1 MMITKV
7 YIVIYNMDIWEKFDM
22 KKLLSLVVMLVLLG
36 SVSAE
41 RPQVVVLS
49 NEIDLGLNQELLGK
63 LNESFDVLLIGSSDF
78 PNYKGSP
85 RIVILGGPD
94 AKEVGGFAGE
104 VLHLSWQDELRKNNG
119 EKNVYIESSKWGSE
133 QVVLV
138 IAGNTRYDTQ
148 AIASMEKD
156 RIVSLL
162 NFKKPFSNIDSLEL
176 KTKIESGIPFTLLD
190 VRPKTVFDLEHL
202 KNAINIPFAELQTR
216 YTELDR
222 NKE

>member
-7 YIVIYNMDIWEKFDM
+7 YNVIYNMDIWEKFDM

-94 AKEVGGFAGE
+94 AKDVGGFAGE
-104 VLHLSWQDELRKNNG
+104 VLASPWEHEIRKDSGAEGGHRERNHSG
-119 EKNVYIESSKWGSE
+119 LE
-133 QVVLV
+133 QVVL
-138 IAGNTRYDTQ
+138 I
-148 AIASMEKD
+148 I
-156 RIVSLL
+156 
-162 NFKKPFSNIDSLEL
+162 
-176 KTKIESGIPFTLLD
+176 
-190 VRPKTVFDLEHL
+190 
-202 KNAINIPFAELQTR
+202 
-216 YTELDR
+216 
-222 NKE
+222 